1 MKHEIL
7 GNTIL
12 VLQNELDIYDA
23 PALKEYISSSA
34 KENDGS
40 VILDLHN
47 VDSISTP
54 IIQILLS
61 SEKSISHFKVLNI
74 SESVIRNLT
83 LFGFSL

>member
-1 MKHEIL
+1 MKHDIL

-12 VLQNELDIYDA
+12 ILQNELDIYDA
-23 PALKEYISSSA
+23 PTLKEYISSSA

-40 VILDLHN
+40 VILDLHH

-61 SEKSISHFKVLNI
+61 SKKSISNFKVLNI
-74 SESVIRNLT
+74 SDSVIRNLT